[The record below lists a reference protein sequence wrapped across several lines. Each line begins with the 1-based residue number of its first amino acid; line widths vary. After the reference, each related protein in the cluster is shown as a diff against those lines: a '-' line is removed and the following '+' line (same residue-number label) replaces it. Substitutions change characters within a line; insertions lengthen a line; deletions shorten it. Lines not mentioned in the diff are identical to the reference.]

1 MKGLIRKSVLLPL
14 LASVFVSGCSI
25 SVGVKEERKY
35 GTSFEVSMIRVFI
48 PTDIYEYVH
57 HEKLDDPKDV
67 TLSNSLNKSYTVK
80 DAVYFGESEFPGE
93 DGTYK
98 IRYAIN
104 SEEFGGELSF
114 DKTGCKEYFVDH
126 GVITNMEACGINI
139 YHVRGERISSQ
150 KRAYISFD

>member
-1 MKGLIRKSVLLPL
+1 MKDLIRKSVLLPL
-14 LASVFVSGCSI
+14 LATVFVSGCSV

-35 GTSFEVSMIRVFI
+35 GTSFGVSMIRVFI

-57 HEKLDDPKDV
+57 HEKLATPKDV
-67 TLSNSLNKSYTVK
+67 TLSNSLNETYTVK

-93 DGTYK
+93 GGVYK
-98 IRYAIN
+98 IKYAIN
-104 SEEFGGELSF
+104 EEEFGGELSF
-114 DKTGCKEYFVDH
+114 DKTGCKEYFVDN
-126 GVITNMEACGINI
+126 GMITNMEACGINI